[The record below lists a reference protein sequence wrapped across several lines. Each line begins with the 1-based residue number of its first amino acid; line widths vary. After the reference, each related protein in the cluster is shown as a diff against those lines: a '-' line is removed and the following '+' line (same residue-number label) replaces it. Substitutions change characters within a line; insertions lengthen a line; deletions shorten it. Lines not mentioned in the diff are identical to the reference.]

1 MLSLLY
7 GPTLTSIHYYWK
19 TIALTRWIFVSKVMS
34 LLFNMLSRFV
44 IAFLPSSKHLLI
56 SWIDRISLKAPLGT
70 FLVVQWLG
78 LNAFTAVA
86 QVQSL
91 FRVLLD
97 RALSIYIFI
106 DISLG
111 WLISY
116 LFPYIRGIHKFCNAV
131 IKKNR
136 ALLDLP
142 NSTWFSYYLAPL
154 SCFLGD
160 CAGHSYGR
168 QDFFIA
174 ACGI

>member
-1 MLSLLY
+1 MIT
-7 GPTLTSIHYYWK
+7 GKIT
-19 TIALTRWIFVSKVMS
+19 ALTRWTFVSKVIF

-91 FRVLLD
+91 FRVPLD
-97 RALSIYIFI
+97 RALSIYIVI

-116 LFPYIRGIHKFCNAV
+116 LFPYIRGIHRFCNAV
-131 IKKNR
+131 IKKKIEPSLISQTPPGSPTIWPPFPAFWGAVR
-136 ALLDLP
+136 AIAVAGRI
-142 NSTWFSYYLAPL
+142 FSLQRVG
-154 SCFLGD
+154 SSFLICD
-160 CAGHSYGR
+160 
-168 QDFFIA
+168 
-174 ACGI
+174 